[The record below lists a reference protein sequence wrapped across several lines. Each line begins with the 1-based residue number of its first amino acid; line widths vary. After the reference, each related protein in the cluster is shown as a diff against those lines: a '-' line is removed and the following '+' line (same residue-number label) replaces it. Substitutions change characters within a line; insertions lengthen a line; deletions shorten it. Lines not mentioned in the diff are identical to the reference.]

1 MTKKE
6 EQQLI
11 NKVKQLELTV
21 YKLLEAF
28 ENNKIEKAF
37 YTVKEVAEILGRTP
51 RAVYAM
57 IERGELE
64 TVKLG
69 SIKIK
74 GESLR
79 QKLKGA

>member
-11 NKVKQLELTV
+11 KKVNQLEITV
-21 YKLLEAF
+21 AKLQRLID
-28 ENNKIEKAF
+28 NNKLEKP
-37 YTVKEVAEILGRTP
+37 YYSINEVAEMLNKNPRTV
-51 RAVYAM
+51 RYM

-69 SIKIK
+69 TIQIKK
-74 GESLR
+74 ESLV
-79 QKLKGA
+79 GHM

>member
-11 NKVKQLELTV
+11 KKVNQLEITV
-21 YKLLEAF
+21 AKLQRLID
-28 ENNKIEKAF
+28 NNKLEKP
-37 YTVKEVAEILGRTP
+37 YYSVNEVAEMLNKHPRTV
-51 RAVYAM
+51 RYM

-69 SIKIK
+69 TMQITK
-74 GESLR
+74 ESL
-79 QKLKGA
+79 LGHI

>member
-11 NKVKQLELTV
+11 KKVNQLEITV
-21 YKLLEAF
+21 AKLQRLID
-28 ENNKIEKAF
+28 NNKLEKP
-37 YTVKEVAEILGRTP
+37 YDSVNEVAERWKKHPRTV
-51 RAVYAM
+51 RYM

-69 SIKIK
+69 TMQITK
-74 GESLR
+74 ESL
-79 QKLKGA
+79 LGHI